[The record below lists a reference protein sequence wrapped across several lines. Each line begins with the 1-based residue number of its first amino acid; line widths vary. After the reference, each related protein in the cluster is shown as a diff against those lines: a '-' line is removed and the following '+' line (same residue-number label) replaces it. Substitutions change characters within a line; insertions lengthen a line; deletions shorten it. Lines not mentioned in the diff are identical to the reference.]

1 MMSHTGWATPV
12 GDVPAPDRSAR
23 LVPAAADLLFTF
35 MSAMLTYFGFMLQK
49 HRYGRKDRAEIRISR
64 LLLVSR
70 MLSVPVGQL
79 IPGVA
84 RGRKVL
90 E

>member
-1 MMSHTGWATPV
+1 
-12 GDVPAPDRSAR
+12 
-23 LVPAAADLLFTF
+23 
-35 MSAMLTYFGFMLQK
+35 MLTYFGFMLQK
-49 HRYGRKDRAEIRISR
+49 HRYGRKDRAEIRISG

>member
-1 MMSHTGWATPV
+1 
-12 GDVPAPDRSAR
+12 
-23 LVPAAADLLFTF
+23 
-35 MSAMLTYFGFMLQK
+35 MLQK
-49 HRYGRKDRAEIRISR
+49 HRYGRKDRAEIRISG

-90 E
+90 EWARKMRHHSGGAHLPGA